1 MSGSRDRQSEDRV
14 SVNCMLEAK
23 TMGRTAR
30 TFRDAVGVEE
40 SRWKDFRRTL
50 RPAQR
55 DLMDRVFDSARMCAD
70 AGTMMTTPRI
80 TEVILLSSLIEALGE
95 LDDLRKKVSRLE
107 EQAKETEHA

>member
-1 MSGSRDRQSEDRV
+1 
-14 SVNCMLEAK
+14 MLEVD

-30 TFRDAVGVEE
+30 TFRDAVGIEE

-95 LDDLRKKVSRLE
+95 LDNLKKRVSILE
-107 EQAKETEHA
+107 REAKETGHV